1 MVAGCPRS
9 GTTLLYDLLLS
20 AGGFA
25 VYLTESNVFGLL
37 AQRFGNLSRLQNR
50 RRLMQVWLGSR
61 LFRASGLD
69 ATLIEEKILTD
80 CRHYGDFLR
89 LTMEE
94 IARAQGVA
102 RWAEN
107 TPEHILYAPLIKA
120 LIPDILF
127 VHMIRDGRAVALS
140 LDQRSDRGL
149 RVLPWDRKHNRL
161 IQGIYWEWIV
171 RRGRERGRKLGEDY
185 TEVRFEDLVENP
197 GATLTTLGRFIGQEL
212 DYGRIRAVG
221 YRSVRKPN
229 TSFRKESSEGSFD
242 PVNRWRKAYTHEQLE
257 VFEGLAGNLLRE
269 LGYPLLTSGKA
280 SARFRRLRAVYRAY
294 YSSRFRLKTSPL
306 GRLRPQLA
314 SRDLDEIVMGEDG
327 PPKLLQPAAFQRD
340 S

>member
-1 MVAGCPRS
+1 M
-9 GTTLLYDLLLS
+9 LLS

-37 AQRFGNLSRLQNR
+37 AQRFGDLSRAQNR
-50 RRLMQVWLGSR
+50 RRLMQVWLGSK

-69 ATLIEEKILTD
+69 APLIEGRILAE
-80 CRHYGDFLR
+80 CRNYGDFLR
-89 LTMEE
+89 ITMEE
-94 IARAQGVA
+94 IARTQGAA

-120 LIPDILF
+120 LIPDVLF

-149 RVLPWDRKHNRL
+149 QVLPWDRKHNLL

-171 RRGRERGRKLGEDY
+171 RRGRERGRKLGADY

-197 GATLTTLGRFIGQEL
+197 GPSLASLGQFLGQEL
-212 DYGRIRAVG
+212 DYDRIRAVG

-229 TSFRKESSEGSFD
+229 TSFRNESGEGVFD
-242 PVNRWRKAYTHEQLE
+242 PVNRWRKAYTPEQLE
-257 VFEGLAGNLLRE
+257 GFESLAGNLLRE

-280 SARFRRLRAVYRAY
+280 SARFRRLQTVYRAY
-294 YSSRFRLKTSPL
+294 YRSRFGLKTSPL
-306 GRLRPQLA
+306 GKLRPQLTA
-314 SRDLDEIVMGEDG
+314 RDLDEIVMGEDG
-327 PPKLLQPAAFQRD
+327 PPKLLQPAVFKQN